1 MPVSFR
7 WPLLAASSAALG
19 VFAAWPFQ
27 LTPESR
33 AADPP
38 AGSPRVTVYDP
49 DPNHLWNRLHEAIYV
64 RLDGAAA
71 DEPGE
76 LDPLLW
82 QHSPFLEKNERSDR
96 AVAVLDEFIAKRGD
110 KLIADPGKRALLQ
123 RDLWALFDTV
133 APPAGVPAVR
143 EKMET
148 RTQLARRLATVLPR
162 LALTADE
169 IKALPDNY
177 AEAVAAG
184 KFPKWSD
191 AGRLWAADG
200 PWVLV
205 GNKNEA
211 PLARTHAG
219 FFGGRSAFFVFMRV
233 PDGREQTLKHLADL
247 QARGADVKPPAGG
260 VYFALVRQMV
270 LFDAAGRITLS
281 PVVESVQIRGLGD
294 HEFKLSRKEL
304 TAGRPS
310 LAPLG
315 PEDREREYH
324 LFMGRNVG
332 VGRAKVLDTC
342 VKCHTPD
349 RLESHA
355 RTFPPFQSARPTLI
369 ASTRD
374 DEVGRARGA
383 KWNSYEWGLLQGL
396 TLAET
401 RE

>member
-1 MPVSFR
+1 M
-7 WPLLAASSAALG
+7 LAAYSASLII
-19 VFAAWPFQ
+19 FAVCSRQPI
-27 LTPESR
+27 PETR

-38 AGSPRVTVYDP
+38 LTPPRMTVYDP
-49 DPNHLWNRLHEAIYV
+49 EPGHLWNRLHEAIYV
-64 RLDGAAA
+64 RLDGAGA

-96 AVAVLDEFIAKRGD
+96 AVAVLDEYIAKRGE

-123 RDLWALFDTV
+123 RDLWALFDAV
-133 APPAGVPAVR
+133 APPAGAPAVR

-148 RTQLARRLATVLPR
+148 RTQLARRLAAVLPR

-184 KFPKWSD
+184 KFPKWFD

-211 PLARTHAG
+211 PLARTHAE
-219 FFGGRSAFFVFMRV
+219 FFGGRSAFFVFLRC

-247 QARGADVKPPAGG
+247 QARGANAKPPAGG
-260 VYFALVRQMV
+260 VYFALVRQML

-281 PVVESVQIRGLGD
+281 PIVESVQIRGLGD
-294 HEFKLSRKEL
+294 HELKLSRKEL
-304 TAGRPS
+304 MAGKPS

-324 LFMGRNVG
+324 VFMGRNVG
-332 VGRAKVLDTC
+332 VGRTKVLDTC
-342 VKCHTPD
+342 VKCHMPD

-355 RTFPPFQSARPTLI
+355 RTFPPFQSLRPALT

-374 DEVGRARGA
+374 DETTRARRA

-396 TLAET
+396 TLAAP
-401 RE
+401 RD